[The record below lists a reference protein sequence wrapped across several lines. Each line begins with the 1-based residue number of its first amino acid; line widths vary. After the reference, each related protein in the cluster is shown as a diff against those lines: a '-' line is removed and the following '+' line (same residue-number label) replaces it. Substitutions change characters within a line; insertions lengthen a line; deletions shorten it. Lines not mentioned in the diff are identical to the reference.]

1 MHSSVAVVLAA
12 TLICQQS
19 KFPPF
24 VQERVQTLT
33 YYYQSPNPE
42 LGPQLLK
49 ELLDKK
55 NLEHPWFADKDY
67 VLSLLSAQFGDIA
80 AGKPKI
86 VRKYEAAFASAS
98 PARRRV
104 ILHALE
110 NCGDKETLKQID
122 GWLGDPQ
129 YASVRPE
136 LEALKRRLKDPN
148 HKPVRDRPARTPD
161 DLDLL
166 WANYFITGE
175 YAPISRLL
183 DVLELPDGGPNQ
195 VLKGAARWSIGS
207 NLQQHPKLVELVQ
220 KHAKERSAASQKTI
234 AEMIKAPRAR

>member
-1 MHSSVAVVLAA
+1 MHSSVALVLAA
-12 TLICQQS
+12 TLIAQQS
-19 KFPPF
+19 KLPPF

-33 YYYQSPNPE
+33 LYYQSPNPE

-67 VLSLLSAQFGDIA
+67 VLNLLSAQFGDIA

-86 VRKYEAAFASAS
+86 VRKYEAAFAGAS
-98 PARRRV
+98 PAGKRV

-110 NCGDKETLKQID
+110 NCGDKDTLKQID
-122 GWLGDPQ
+122 AWLADPQ

-136 LEALKRRLKDPN
+136 LEALKRQLKDPN
-148 HKPVRDRPARTPD
+148 HKHVRDRPAHTPD
-161 DLDLL
+161 ELDLL
-166 WANYFITGE
+166 WVNYFVTGD

-195 VLKGAARWSIGS
+195 ILKRAARWSIGS
-207 NLQQHPKLVELVQ
+207 NLQQHPKLAELVQ
-220 KHAKERSAASQKTI
+220 KHAKERSPASQKTI
-234 AEMIKAPRAR
+234 AELIKSSKAK

>member
-1 MHSSVAVVLAA
+1 MHSSVAFVLAA
-12 TLICQQS
+12 TLIAQQS
-19 KFPPF
+19 KLPPF
-24 VQERVQTLT
+24 VQEHERTLT

-55 NLEHPWFADKDY
+55 NLEHRWFADKQY
-67 VLSLLSAQFGDIA
+67 VLILLSAQFGDIA

-98 PARRRV
+98 PAGRRV
-104 ILHALE
+104 ILGALE
-110 NCGDKETLKQID
+110 NCGDKETLKQVD
-122 GWLGDPQ
+122 RWLADPHNEN
-129 YASVRPE
+129 VRPE
-136 LEALKRRLKDPN
+136 LETLQRQLKDPN
-148 HKPVRDRPARTPD
+148 HKHVRDRPARTPD

-166 WANYFITGE
+166 WVNYFITGD

-183 DVLELPDGGPNQ
+183 DVLDLPDRETNQ

-234 AEMIKAPRAR
+234 ADLIKSSRAK